1 MFDWRWDFAFEIL
14 PRLLQATL
22 NTLAAAGIGYGIA
35 VVLGLVFALAQRTPS
50 RFVTLVVREC
60 VEFIRSTPLVLQIF
74 FVFFV
79 GPQFGIRLSP
89 WGGGNDRD
97 RAALFGLLV

>member
-35 VVLGLVFALAQRTPS
+35 VVLGLVFCAGATHALALRHIGSAGMCRIHTLYPFGAADFLCVLCRT
-50 RFVTLVVREC
+50 T
-60 VEFIRSTPLVLQIF
+60 IRDTSQS
-74 FVFFV
+74 V
-79 GPQFGIRLSP
+79 GS
-89 WGGGNDRD
+89 GNDRD
-97 RAALFGLLV
+97 RAALFCLPV